1 MTKKEKAALLHAKG
15 YNCAQ
20 SVACAFCEDLGL
32 DEELIFKLNEG
43 FGAGFGG
50 GKSACGALSG
60 AIMLAGLKTSSGNL
74 FAPDSKK
81 ATYKVAAQFTE
92 DFKQKAGSIICEE
105 IKGINNGTPLI
116 SCAQCISIGVE
127 LFEEYLN
134 TLKK

>member
-1 MTKKEKAALLHAKG
+1 MNHKEKAALLHAKG

-32 DEELIFKLNEG
+32 DEKLVFKLNEG
-43 FGAGFGG
+43 FGFGFGC

-60 AIMLAGLKTSSGNL
+60 AVMLAGFKSSSGNL

-81 ATYKVAAQFTE
+81 ATYKIAADFTNK
-92 DFKQKAGSIICEE
+92 FKEKTGSIICEE
-105 IKGINNGTPLI
+105 IKSGKNGTPLC

-134 TLKK
+134 SLK

>member
-1 MTKKEKAALLHAKG
+1 MNKKEKAALLHAKG

-60 AIMLAGLKTSSGNL
+60 AIMLVGFKTSSGNL
-74 FAPDSKK
+74 FAPDSKM
-81 ATYKVAAQFTE
+81 ATYKVAAEITE
-92 DFKQKAGSIICEE
+92 KFKQKAGSIVCEE
-105 IKGINNGTPLI
+105 IKGIRNGTPII
-116 SCAQCISIGVE
+116 SCAQCINLGVE

-134 TLKK
+134 TLKD

>member
-1 MTKKEKAALLHAKG
+1 MNHKEKAAFLHAKG

-60 AIMLAGLKTSSGNL
+60 AIMLVGFKSSSGNL

-81 ATYKVAAQFTE
+81 ATYKIAAELTNK
-92 DFKQKAGSIICEE
+92 FKEKAGSIICRE
-105 IKGINNGTPLI
+105 IKDSGNGTPRV

-127 LFEEYLN
+127 LFEEYLK
-134 TLKK
+134 TLE